1 MRFEE
6 VDEGFEASLDGP
18 AESLGLDIAAERFAF
33 LRRGRGAWAGG
44 GRGSASG
51 IVFCRLVLLEEG
63 GFTSS
68 DSGVGVGSRAGALR
82 FRDGGAGRVDGAGAG
97 AGAAE
102 VPAED
107 SEELAALADARVIR
121 GLLAEVME
129 KGLNGSLS
137 RSADRDGAFPFCAA
151 IDSRHEPILRLSHGQ
166 VAVGI
171 GRLEVGLSR
180 GW

>member
-1 MRFEE
+1 MM
-6 VDEGFEASLDGP
+6 VDLTQYMP
-18 AESLGLDIAAERFAF
+18 IPYLGLDIAAERFAF

-102 VPAED
+102 DPAED
-107 SEELAALADARVIR
+107 SEKLAALADARVIR
-121 GLLAEVME
+121 GLKEDM
-129 KGLNGSLS
+129 S
-137 RSADRDGAFPFCAA
+137 
-151 IDSRHEPILRLSHGQ
+151 I
-166 VAVGI
+166 
-171 GRLEVGLSR
+171 
-180 GW
+180 